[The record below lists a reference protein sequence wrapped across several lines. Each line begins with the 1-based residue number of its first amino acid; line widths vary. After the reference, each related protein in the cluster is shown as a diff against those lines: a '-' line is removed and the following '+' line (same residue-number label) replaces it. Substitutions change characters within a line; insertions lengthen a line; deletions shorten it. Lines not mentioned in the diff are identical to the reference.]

1 MKWKSHRQKARVDS
15 VTDGLT
21 GVYNRKALDSH
32 IDALVE
38 RNTWTP
44 KDFAILMVDI
54 DDFKSIN
61 DAHGHPTGDRVLL
74 ALAQKCQDLIRNED
88 LIARYGG
95 EEFIIVLTK
104 ASLANAIKK
113 AKRICRAVANTH
125 YAINDTK
132 AAHLLSI
139 TVSIGVSA
147 FRKGDTTESVI
158 GRADQALYFAK
169 GAGKNRVASEN
180 ELIFDSDAKRV
191 SEGFCGQI
199 FPHLGVDLLNGQNAN
214 SYNFEYFQWNIKNT
228 V

>member
-1 MKWKSHRQKARVDS
+1 
-15 VTDGLT
+15 
-21 GVYNRKALDSH
+21 
-32 IDALVE
+32 
-38 RNTWTP
+38 
-44 KDFAILMVDI
+44 MVDI